1 MKLIVEFSVH
11 GHVREHSI
19 DTSASSVRA
28 EEVEPGV
35 YSVLH
40 DGRSYQFIVTDA
52 FDGAIDVHVNG
63 RHYVARVRDPRR
75 LSRKRGGVS
84 LEGAQTIAAPMPGK
98 VVRLLVSVGD
108 AVEAG
113 QGLVVVEAMKMQN
126 EIKSPK
132 AGKVVKIVA
141 LEGTPVNAGQALL
154 TVE

>member
-1 MKLIVEFSVH
+1 MKLLVEIN
-11 GHVREHSI
+11 GREHVI
-19 DTSASSVRA
+19 DTATRGA
-28 EEVEPGV
+28 EQVEPGV

-40 DGRSYQFIVTDA
+40 EGRSYEFTVTDA
-52 FDGAIDVHVNG
+52 RDGALDIHVNG
-63 RHYVARVRDPRR
+63 HHYAARVRDPRR
-75 LSRKRGGVS
+75 LSRKRGTVA
-84 LEGAQTIAAPMPGK
+84 LDGAQTIVAPMPGK

-132 AGKVVKIVA
+132 AGKIVKIVA
-141 LEGTPVNAGQALL
+141 SEGSPVNAGQALL

>member
-1 MKLIVEFSVH
+1 MKLIVEVSLH
-11 GHVREHSI
+11 GHGREHSI
-19 DTSASSVRA
+19 DTATSSIRA

-40 DGRSYQFIVTDA
+40 EGRSYQFIVTDG

-108 AVEAG
+108 A
-113 QGLVVVEAMKMQN
+113 
-126 EIKSPK
+126 
-132 AGKVVKIVA
+132 
-141 LEGTPVNAGQALL
+141 
-154 TVE
+154 